1 MSHADQGRAH
11 VHVVPT
17 QVLLRVWAALLFLTF
32 VTVAVTWVNLGP
44 LSVPVAIGI
53 ATIKAI
59 LVALFFMH
67 LKYDRP
73 FNAVVL
79 VASVFFVILFLGLA
93 LLDTLH
99 YRDQLIP
106 GYAPGMA
113 APAPPA
119 APGAE
124 PGAEPATGQPAAP
137 GH

>member
-1 MSHADQGRAH
+1 MSHGDQGQAH
-11 VHVVPT
+11 VHVLST
-17 QVLLRVWAALLFLTF
+17 QLLLRVWGALLVLTF
-32 VTVAVTWVNLGP
+32 VTVAVTWVDLGP

-53 ATIKAI
+53 ATVKAL

-79 VASVFFVILFLGLA
+79 VASVFFLILFLGLA

-99 YRDQLIP
+99 YRDDLIP
-106 GYAPGMA
+106 GYAPGIA
-113 APAPPA
+113 APAAPPGPA
-119 APGAE
+119 AVPG
-124 PGAEPATGQPAAP
+124 GTPAS

>member
-1 MSHADQGRAH
+1 MSHADHEEGRP
-11 VHVVPT
+11 HVVPAPI
-17 QVLLRVWAALLFLTF
+17 LLRVWGALLFLTV
-32 VTVAVTWVNLGP
+32 VTVGVTWVNLGP

-79 VASVFFVILFLGLA
+79 VSSIFFVILFLGLA

-99 YRDQLIP
+99 YREDLIP
-106 GYAPGMA
+106 GYAPA
-113 APAPPA
+113 LESPAPAGEA
-119 APGAE
+119 GT
-124 PGAEPATGQPAAP
+124 PAT
-137 GH
+137 H